1 MEVSFSSTFPR
12 LTPGHPLEVLSAP
25 QTNTTTMIDLIYV
38 LTTIAFFGLMLAF
51 IWACGK
57 V

>member
-12 LTPGHPLEVLSAP
+12 FIQGHPLEPLSAS